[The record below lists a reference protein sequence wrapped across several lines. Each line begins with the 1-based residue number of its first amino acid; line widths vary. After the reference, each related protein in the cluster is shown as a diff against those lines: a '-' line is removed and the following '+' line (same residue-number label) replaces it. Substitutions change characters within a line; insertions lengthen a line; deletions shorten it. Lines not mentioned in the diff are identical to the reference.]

1 MPLSS
6 IVGLVVDLDA
16 DITGLQHTLLFL
28 GVVPSSDIPVFLTTS
43 TFFIVTL
50 VFFDDFL

>member
-16 DITGLQHTLLFL
+16 DITGLQYALLFL
-28 GVVPSSDIPVFLTTS
+28 GVVPSSNIHVFLTTS
-43 TFFIVTL
+43 IFFVVIL